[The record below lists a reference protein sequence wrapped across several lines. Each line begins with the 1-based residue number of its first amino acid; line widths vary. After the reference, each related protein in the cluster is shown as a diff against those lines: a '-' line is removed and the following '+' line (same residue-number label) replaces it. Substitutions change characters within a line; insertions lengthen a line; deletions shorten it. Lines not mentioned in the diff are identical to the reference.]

1 MNILARTPA
10 VAAAAVAAVAF
21 TAPAFAQAI
30 SSRPEL
36 PAMQIATQLIEQGY
50 HVLEIERDDGRYE
63 VKAFDSNGACVELD
77 VDRRSGDVLR
87 TKADDDCAAGG
98 PRRNGAR

>member
-1 MNILARTPA
+1 MNIIARAPVA
-10 VAAAAVAAVAF
+10 LAAALAVS
-21 TAPAFAQAI
+21 AFAASASAQAV

-36 PAMQIATQLIEQGY
+36 PAMQIAAQLIEQGY
-50 HVLEIERDDGRYE
+50 RVLEIERDDGRYE
-63 VKAFDSNGACVELD
+63 VTAFDSEGACVELD

-87 TKADDDCAAGG
+87 SKSDDDCPAAG